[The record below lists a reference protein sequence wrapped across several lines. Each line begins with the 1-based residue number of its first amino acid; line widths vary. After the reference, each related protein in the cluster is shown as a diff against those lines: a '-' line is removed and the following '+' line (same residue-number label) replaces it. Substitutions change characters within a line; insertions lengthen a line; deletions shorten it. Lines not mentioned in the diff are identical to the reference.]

1 MAIPSQPDVTRLL
14 LEWSKGDRQ
23 SFDKLLPIVYQELRR
38 LAQHY
43 LRQERPDHTLQATAL
58 VHEAYLKLI
67 DTKIVRWE
75 NRAHFF
81 AVTAQVMR
89 HILVDLARQRRAQ
102 KRGGGRKLALDEAL
116 GVPDEAEAVNLV
128 ALDEALD
135 RLAAVDARQSRIIE
149 LRYFGGLSMEETAEV
164 LGISTSTV
172 KREWR
177 MARAWLHREIR
188 RV

>member
-1 MAIPSQPDVTRLL
+1 MAIPSQPDVTQLL

-43 LRQERPDHTLQATAL
+43 LQQERPDHTLQATAL

-102 KRGGGRKLALDEAL
+102 KRGGGQKLALDEAL
-116 GVPDEAEAVNLV
+116 GVPDEAETVNLV

-188 RV
+188 RD